1 MKYDQE
7 VTLFTVIKKDHQVLS
22 DIINKLDRD
31 KDQNFFWY

>member
-7 VTLFTVIKKDHQVLS
+7 VAYYQKDHQQAS

-31 KDQNFFWY
+31 KGQTILVLRK